1 MAVINSDIEIN
12 KWFQSLDVTWKRIF
26 KQTIDINHSP
36 TTDEIKEILKLESID
51 CSNTRIISL
60 EPLQY
65 LTKLSKLNCSN
76 THIITLEK
84 IKNLVNIDEL
94 DCSNT
99 SITSL
104 ESISNF
110 KSLWLLRCN
119 STNISSLIGIENLV
133 ELEYL
138 YCSNT
143 NIYDIEPLRKLN
155 KLKVIDCSFTK
166 LESIEPIESFTNYKS
181 IIQYLETPLS
191 EKISYFIED
200 NEKDELYEEAK
211 NLIIEYQQGS
221 TSLLQ
226 RKLNLGYNRAG
237 RLIDQLERG
246 GVIGP
251 FTGSKSR
258 EVLIKKIEVLENNV
272 TSNLIQSP
280 IIKEIDEVK
289 KSKSKSSIFMVIVI
303 LFIILVIIA
312 RFF

>member
-1 MAVINSDIEIN
+1 MTVFNSDIEIN

-26 KQTIDINHSP
+26 KKTIDINHSP

-76 THIITLEK
+76 TQIITLEK

-166 LESIEPIESFTNYKS
+166 LESIEPIESFTNCKS
-181 IIQYLETPLS
+181 IIQYLETPFS

-211 NLIIEYQQGS
+211 NLIIESQQGS

-246 GVIGP
+246 GVVGP
-251 FTGSKSR
+251 FTGSKAR
-258 EVLIKKIEVLENNV
+258 EVLIKKKEVFEDISTTKLNEIPIVENIENTEKSE
-272 TSNLIQSP
+272 SNSSVFMTILILL
-280 IIKEIDEVK
+280 
-289 KSKSKSSIFMVIVI
+289 I
-303 LFIILVIIA
+303 LLILIA